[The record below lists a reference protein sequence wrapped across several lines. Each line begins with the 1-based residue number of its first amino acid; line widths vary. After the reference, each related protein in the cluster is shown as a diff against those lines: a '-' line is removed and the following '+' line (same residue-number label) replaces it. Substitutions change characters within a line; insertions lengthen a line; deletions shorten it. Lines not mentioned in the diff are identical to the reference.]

1 MVDRS
6 GHGGA
11 NIMRRRP
18 TKPPIA
24 FTEHNDIRRTMSGG
38 IEAAGD
44 IATGALLG
52 RAFESRAGEAG
63 GDAHGHGLCLN
74 CGTALIGDYC
84 HACGQTGHV
93 HRSLASIGHDLLHGA
108 FHFEGKIWRT
118 LPMLVLHPGALTR
131 RYISGERARFVSPL
145 ALFLFFVFLMF
156 ASIHSLGSGL
166 EEIDGSP
173 ATRQERMAKFDQKI
187 AKAQAQLE
195 RAKASAARGGDGASD
210 ADDIAGLEA
219 TISGLKV
226 ARDTFATSKDGHTR
240 VTFSTI
246 MTGWPPLDRG
256 IAKAN
261 ANPGL
266 ALYKFQSSAY
276 KYSWALIP
284 ISVPFVALL
293 FLWKRRYKLYD
304 HTIFVTYS
312 LSFMLLL
319 VTTFTLGLEIGAPGW
334 ILGLMLAFGPPIH
347 LFAQLRGA
355 YELRKRSAL
364 WRTVAL
370 TMFAFV
376 ALMLFLA
383 LLLAMGLME

>member
-1 MVDRS
+1 MA
-6 GHGGA
+6 GA
-11 NIMRRRP
+11 NITPRGPAKAPIALRRRDG
-18 TKPPIA
+18 IQRA
-24 FTEHNDIRRTMSGG
+24 VSGG

-52 RAFESRAGEAG
+52 RAVEPHDGEAG

-84 HACGQTGHV
+84 HACGQNGHV
-93 HRSLASIGHDLLHGA
+93 HSSLASIGHDLLHGA

-131 RYISGERARFVSPL
+131 RYIAGERARFVSPL

-156 ASIHSLGSGL
+156 ATIHAFGGGL
-166 EEIDGSP
+166 EEIDSP
-173 ATRQERMAKFDQKI
+173 SATRQERMARFDANI
-187 AKAQAQLE
+187 AKAQKQLQ
-195 RAKASAARGGDGASD
+195 RAEASKARGGADASD
-210 ADDIAGLEA
+210 DDDIAGLRA
-219 TISGLKV
+219 TITGLQV
-226 ARDTFATSKDGHTR
+226 ARNSFAAGKGDGGATFNRAN
-240 VTFSTI
+240 
-246 MTGWPPLDRG
+246 TGWPALDKG
-256 IAKAN
+256 VSKAQ

-266 ALYKFQSSAY
+266 ALYKLQSSAY

-293 FLWKRRYKLYD
+293 FLWKPRYKLYD
-304 HTIFVTYS
+304 HAIFVTYS
-312 LSFMLLL
+312 LSFMMLL
-319 VTTFTLGLEIGAPGW
+319 VTVFTLGLELGAPGW
-334 ILGLMLAFGPPIH
+334 LLGLMLAFGPPVH

-370 TMFAFV
+370 SIFAFV
-376 ALMLFLA
+376 ALTLFA
-383 LLLAMGLME
+383 MLLLGLGLME

>member
-1 MVDRS
+1 
-6 GHGGA
+6 
-11 NIMRRRP
+11 
-18 TKPPIA
+18 
-24 FTEHNDIRRTMSGG
+24 MSGG

-52 RAFESRAGEAG
+52 RAVEPRAGEAT
-63 GDAHGHGLCLN
+63 GDTQGHGLCLN

-84 HACGQTGHV
+84 HACGQAGHV
-93 HRSLASIGHDLLHGA
+93 HRSLSSIGHDLLHGV

-131 RYISGERARFVSPL
+131 RYIAGERARFVSPL

-156 ASIHSLGSGL
+156 ATIHSFGGELDELDSSDLSRSEQVAKLDQRIAKKQTAIQQARQDVARGTPGVRDAGNINNL
-166 EEIDGSP
+166 QTEISTLQ
-173 ATRQERMAKFDQKI
+173 ATRI
-187 AKAQAQLE
+187 ALL
-195 RAKASAARGGDGASD
+195 
-210 ADDIAGLEA
+210 AGNDVQR
-219 TISGLKV
+219 T
-226 ARDTFATSKDGHTR
+226 TFANNVK
-240 VTFSTI
+240 
-246 MTGWPPLDRG
+246 TGWPSLDAG
-256 IAKAN
+256 IRKAN
-261 ANPGL
+261 KNPGL
-266 ALYKFQSSAY
+266 ALYKLQSSAY

-304 HTIFVTYS
+304 HAIFVTYS

-319 VTTFTLGLEIGAPGW
+319 VTVFTLGLEIGAPGW
-334 ILGLMLAFGPPIH
+334 ILGLMLTFGPPVH

-370 TMFAFV
+370 SMFGFV
-376 ALMLFLA
+376 ALMLFMT
-383 LLLAMGLME
+383 LLLGLGLMG